1 MSLKEV
7 LVIGSLHY
15 DIFLESQQLPRIGE
29 TISGQKWYPKLGG
42 KGGNQALAAS
52 LYPVPTKILSA
63 IGKDDFANYILN
75 NLQETNVDTSYIQQ
89 LDNHNSGMSVA
100 ISNNEGDYG
109 AIIVSGSNLHID
121 QNVLLNNDLWKNIGI
136 LMIQNEVDEQLNLL
150 AAKKAKEKG
159 IKVFYNAAPAKK
171 IHSDFY
177 QYVDILLVNMIEA
190 EDITG
195 MKITK
200 LEEILKSSQSLSNS
214 FSNVIIS
221 AGEQGVVLCEKDKQP
236 VHFKGIKVKVKSTH
250 GAGDTFAGTFCASWI
265 SGNNVNESII
275 IANKKAAEFI
285 SN

>member
-29 TISGQKWYPKLGG
+29 TISGQQWYPKLGG
-42 KGGNQALAAS
+42 KGGNQAVAAS
-52 LYPVPTKILSA
+52 LYPVPT
-63 IGKDDFANYILN
+63 N
-75 NLQETNVDTSYIQQ
+75 IQQ

-100 ISNNEGDYG
+100 ISDNEGDYG

-121 QNVLLNNDLWKNIGI
+121 QDALLNNDLWKNIGI

-171 IHSDFY
+171 IHSDLY

-236 VHFKGIKVKVKSTH
+236 IHFEGIKVKVKSTH
-250 GAGDTFAGTFCASWI
+250 GAGDTFAGTFCGAWI

>member
-29 TISGQKWYPKLGG
+29 TISCQKWYPKLGG

-121 QNVLLNNDLWKNIGI
+121 QDALLNLS
-136 LMIQNEVDEQLNLL
+136 L
-150 AAKKAKEKG
+150 
-159 IKVFYNAAPAKK
+159 
-171 IHSDFY
+171 IH
-177 QYVDILLVNMIEA
+177 I
-190 EDITG
+190 
-195 MKITK
+195 
-200 LEEILKSSQSLSNS
+200 
-214 FSNVIIS
+214 
-221 AGEQGVVLCEKDKQP
+221 
-236 VHFKGIKVKVKSTH
+236 
-250 GAGDTFAGTFCASWI
+250 
-265 SGNNVNESII
+265 
-275 IANKKAAEFI
+275 
-285 SN
+285 